1 MFERAV
7 STRHFGSRDRRL
19 KAKDFMLK
27 EQPKF
32 AVYHRNYG
40 IRSFFYP
47 FKVSVFISTLLIKA
61 TPRQFF

>member
-27 EQPKF
+27 EQAKF
-32 AVYHRNYG
+32 AVYRRNYG
-40 IRSFFYP
+40 IRSF
-47 FKVSVFISTLLIKA
+47 I
-61 TPRQFF
+61 TPLSFLFSLAHY